1 MARLTRRG
9 VLATGSAAAAL
20 AVSGCAGRPGAS
32 HPSPFVKRHGQ
43 SFFLEGEPY
52 HYAGA
57 NIWYGAWLG
66 AEAPYGNRDRLK
78 RELDTLAGLGVR
90 NLRILASAE
99 EGPLKAGIKPGFR
112 TKDSYNEALFE
123 GLDYCMAELAK
134 RDMKSVLYLTNFW
147 EWSGGMM
154 TYLYYV
160 TGAFTDMNDPAHPWP
175 EFPDHVSEIYASGD
189 ALALYHAHVG
199 KLVGRTNT
207 ITGTAYADDPAI
219 MSWQLCNEPRPG
231 VSPEVMEAAL
241 PAYYDWI
248 DTTARLIRALDPN
261 HLVSLGQEGTAA
273 SNGREDVFIR
283 AHQDIDYA
291 TAHIWPQNWGWV
303 DGKDLAGTWDA
314 GAEKV
319 ADYIAAHVRMAEAMD
334 KPLVFEEFG
343 FPRDGEA
350 YDRASGTSFRQRF
363 YGMIY
368 EAVEQSMARGGP
380 VAGSNFW
387 AWNGEA
393 RVAHADFRF
402 RPGDTAYMGDPP
414 HEPQGWYGI
423 FDTDAEMHALI
434 RAHAEAIGA
443 A

>member
-1 MARLTRRG
+1 MDKFTRRR
-9 VLATGSAAAAL
+9 VLATGAAAGAL
-20 AVSGCAGRPGAS
+20 AVTGCQSIAKATPT
-32 HPSPFVKRHGQ
+32 SPFVQRRGKN
-43 SFFLEGEPY
+43 FILNGEPY
-52 HYAGA
+52 RYVGA

-66 AEAPYGNRDRLK
+66 ADAPFGNRDRLK
-78 RELDTLAGLGVR
+78 RELDMLAGLGVR

-112 TKDSYNEALFE
+112 TKDSYNETLFE

-134 RDMKSVLYLTNFW
+134 RDMKAVLYLTNFW

-160 TGAFTDMNDPAHPWP
+160 MGAFTDMNDPAHPWP
-175 EFPDHVSEIYASGD
+175 EFPDHNSDFYSNEAAI
-189 ALALYHAHVG
+189 ALYRDHVRRM
-199 KLVGRTNT
+199 VTRTNT
-207 ITGTAYADDPAI
+207 VTGAAYANDPAI
-219 MSWQLCNEPRPG
+219 MAWQLCNEPRPG
-231 VSPEVMEAAL
+231 VSPDVMEAAL

-248 DTTARLIRALDPN
+248 GSTARLIRTLDPN

-273 SNGREDVFIR
+273 SNRREDVFIR
-283 AHQDIDYA
+283 AHQDIDYT

-303 DGKDLAGTWDA
+303 DGRDLAGTWES

-319 ADYIAAHVRMAEAMD
+319 ADYIAAHIRMAEAMD

-343 FPRDGEA
+343 FPRDGEV
-350 YDRASGTSFRQRF
+350 YNRASGTSFRQRF
-363 YGMIY
+363 YRMIY
-368 EAVEQSMARGGP
+368 DAVEQSMARGGP

-393 RVAHADFRF
+393 RAAHTDFRF

-434 RAHAEAIGA
+434 GAHAKAIGA
-443 A
+443 G